1 MTFTECQKKGRDTV
15 FCKNCGKEIGEAK
28 FCQYCGTQNSDT
40 PTQND
45 KDLFTRLKVSVNKIG
60 YEKLLKYISLILGI
74 ISVIIRFLNNET
86 QTVYNFLAQDDYLV
100 ISANGRNYILI
111 ALAIQIVLSF
121 FFIKCAK
128 QDNLPIAKKT
138 YILPI
143 VSVVVMVLAMVIKL
157 PAPY

>member
-1 MTFTECQKKGRDTV
+1 M

-28 FCQYCGTQNSDT
+28 FCQYCGNQNSDT

-45 KDLFTRLKVSVNKIG
+45 KDLFTRLKVGVNKIG

-128 QDNLPIAKKT
+128 QDNIPIAKKT

-143 VSVVVMVLAMVIKL
+143 VSVVVMILAMVIKL

>member
-1 MTFTECQKKGRDTV
+1 M

-28 FCQYCGTQNSDT
+28 FCQYCGSSNDIGIKSDK
-40 PTQND
+40 
-45 KDLFTRLKVSVNKIG
+45 KDFFGSIKQFIEKTGYDRLIKST
-60 YEKLLKYISLILGI
+60 SLILGV

-86 QTVYNFLAQDDYLV
+86 QTVYHFLAQDDYLI
-100 ISANGRNYILI
+100 ISTNGRNYILI

-128 QDNLPIAKKT
+128 QDNVSIAKKT

-143 VSVVVMVLAMVIKL
+143 VSVVVMILAMVIKL

>member
-1 MTFTECQKKGRDTV
+1 M

-28 FCQYCGTQNSDT
+28 FCQYCGNQNSDT

-143 VSVVVMVLAMVIKL
+143 VSVVVMILAMVIKL